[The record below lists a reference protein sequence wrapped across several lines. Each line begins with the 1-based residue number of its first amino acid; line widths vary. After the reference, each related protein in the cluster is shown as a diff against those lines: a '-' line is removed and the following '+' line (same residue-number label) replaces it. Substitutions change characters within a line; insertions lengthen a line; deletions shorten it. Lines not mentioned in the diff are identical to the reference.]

1 MATIHFIG
9 GEKGGVGKSVV
20 ARVMAQYFI
29 DRGIAFTGFDTDRS
43 HGALLR
49 FYSDYAQPIDLNA
62 YHSVDE
68 LIEAAV
74 ALPEQHI
81 LVDLAAQSYDP
92 LANWLLESGV
102 FAVAEE
108 LEIKLIYWHVM
119 DSGQD
124 SVALLARLLDQ
135 MGEQFQYVIV
145 QNQLRD
151 EHFSLLMR
159 SGLKEKALM
168 MNAQL
173 MTLKKLYAPI
183 MLKIDAHNAS
193 FGAATQ
199 REPGANANVLG
210 ILDRQRLKIWLNSA
224 YTQLDRLVS

>member
-20 ARVMAQYFI
+20 ARVLAQYFI

-49 FYSDYAQPIDLNA
+49 FYTDYAQPIDLNA
-62 YHSVDE
+62 YDSVDE

-92 LANWLLESGV
+92 LAKWLLESGV

-151 EHFSLLMR
+151 EHFNLLMR

-193 FGAATQ
+193 FWAATQ
-199 REPGANANVLG
+199 RDPGANANVLG

-224 YTQLDRLVS
+224 YTQLDRLVN